1 MTQPNTLASVLT
13 VASLSAIFST
23 VLLLGGCQSTP
34 AAQSAQSTAAASSTA
49 LASQTEAALTR
60 GLTLVDEN
68 HHVTI
73 IGPDRYVLDSY
84 IIPFQQPYYILVR
97 KQSGAP
103 FIKHAAEVVA
113 IDYIKPRGCTEP
125 LKRRPDLDKQS
136 ADATHYLI
144 GVTC

>member
-1 MTQPNTLASVLT
+1 MTQPNTPAFTRTATALT
-13 VASLSAIFST
+13 AIFST
-23 VLLLGGCQSTP
+23 ALLLVGCQSTP
-34 AAQSAQSTAAASSTA
+34 AIQSTAAVSSTA
-49 LASQTEAALTR
+49 PTSQTEAALTR

-68 HHVTI
+68 HHVTT
-73 IGPDRYVLDSY
+73 IGPDRYILDSY

-97 KQSGAP
+97 KQNGAP